1 MGVRSWTA
9 TLRLAAV
16 MAAVA
21 VAYLVGRWVAE
32 TLQVMV
38 ASGVLPSI

>member
-1 MGVRSWTA
+1 MDSWPA

-21 VAYLVGRWVAE
+21 VSYLVGRWVAA
-32 TLQVMV
+32 TLQLMV
-38 ASGVLPSI
+38 ASGALPAF